1 MKENQSNNKFNWKR
15 YAIYHGK
22 WQLSTIVTIPLMY
35 FFADFCGLP
44 YWASI
49 LSFNIIG
56 AIMFWPIDNW
66 IFRNKS
72 K

>member
-1 MKENQSNNKFNWKR
+1 MKKSNWKQ
-15 YAIYHGK
+15 YLIYHGK

-35 FFADFCGLP
+35 LFADICGLP

-49 LSFNIIG
+49 FLFNIIG
-56 AIMFWPIDNW
+56 AVLFWPIDKW
-66 IFRNKS
+66 IFRYK